1 MKYNKKIITLI
12 LGVCVIGG
20 AILLVMKHHQDKE
33 VIKERREHVVVV
45 DDITVGIDGGGTAKL
60 DETKHNFKI
69 SGTVEEIYVKKG
81 QKIKKG
87 NKIAKLSD
95 NQINSQ
101 IDELQ
106 IDQKSKYEIVN
117 QLKKQKKNTPD
128 DISLDS
134 QIKTAQSELDKVNK
148 KIKDLKS
155 DLDKIYIYAKVDGIV
170 IDIGYELGAE
180 ATPSKSVA
188 VIGTGENIYLDI
200 LIPQTDIPSIKENQ
214 EVRVTFETYPDTE
227 IKGNVEEKS
236 YVSSSEGEDVD
247 YKVRAKID
255 TKDLEVYPGMTAE
268 VKFIIKSKEDVV
280 QVPNKVI
287 KIKDNKQI
295 VKIKENNKIKEVEVK
310 TGFSDGNVTE
320 ILEGLKEGQTVVEE
334 R

>member
-1 MKYNKKIITLI
+1 MKYNKKVIALI
-12 LGVCVIGG
+12 LGVCIIGG
-20 AILLVMKHHQDKE
+20 AIFLVMKPKQEKE
-33 VIKERREHVVVV
+33 VIKEREHVVVV

-87 NKIAKLSD
+87 NKIAKLSG

-101 IDELQ
+101 IDELK
-106 IDQKSKYEIVN
+106 IDQKSKYEILN
-117 QLKKQKKNTPD
+117 QLKGQKKNTPE

-134 QIKTAQSELDKVNK
+134 QIKTAQSELGKVNN

-170 IDIGYELGAE
+170 LDIGYELGAE
-180 ATPSKSVA
+180 VTPSKPVA
-188 VIGTGENIYLDI
+188 VIGTGENIYLDV
-200 LIPQTDIPSIKENQ
+200 LIPQTDIPNIKENQ

-227 IKGNVEEKS
+227 VKGHVEEKS
-236 YVSSSEGEDVD
+236 YVSLSEGEDID

-280 QVPNKVI
+280 QVPNKAI

-320 ILEGLKEGQTVVEE
+320 ILEGLKKGQTVVEE

>member
-1 MKYNKKIITLI
+1 MKYNKKVIALI
-12 LGVCVIGG
+12 LGVCIIGG
-20 AILLVMKHHQDKE
+20 AIFLVMKPKQEKE
-33 VIKERREHVVVV
+33 VIKEREHVVVV

-87 NKIAKLSD
+87 NKIAKLSG

-101 IDELQ
+101 IDELK
-106 IDQKSKYEIVN
+106 IDQKSKYETVN
-117 QLKKQKKNTPD
+117 QLKSQKKNTPE

-170 IDIGYELGAE
+170 LDIGYELGAE
-180 ATPSKSVA
+180 ATPSKPVA
-188 VIGTGENIYLDI
+188 VIGTGENIYLDV
-200 LIPQTDIPSIKENQ
+200 LIPQTDIPNIKENQ

-227 IKGNVEEKS
+227 VKGHVEEKS
-236 YVSSSEGEDVD
+236 YVSSSEGEDID

-280 QVPNKVI
+280 QVPNKAI

-320 ILEGLKEGQTVVEE
+320 ILEGLKKGQTVVEE